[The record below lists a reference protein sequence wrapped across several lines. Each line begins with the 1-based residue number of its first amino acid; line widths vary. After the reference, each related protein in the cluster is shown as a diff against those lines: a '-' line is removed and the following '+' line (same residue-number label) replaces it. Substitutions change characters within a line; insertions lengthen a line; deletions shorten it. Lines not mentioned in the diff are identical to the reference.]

1 MARMAF
7 LACAAAA
14 SGLALLAGSSAVRA
28 AECDDIVTALNKRMD
43 EIRATR
49 RDGDRLPTLCARMG
63 RISGLSAAV
72 SIVAEECFDAGSK
85 RDQTTR
91 SAADTE
97 SMLEIDTLCK

>member
-1 MARMAF
+1 MRRTTL

-14 SGLALLAGSSAVRA
+14 VLAGLSTVQAD
-28 AECDDIVTALNKRMD
+28 ECDDIVAALNKRMD

-49 RDGDRLPTLCARMG
+49 KEGDKLPTLCARMG

-72 SIVAEECFDAGSK
+72 SKIADECFEGEK
-85 RDQTTR
+85 RDQAMR

-97 SMLEIDTLCK
+97 SMLEIETLCR

>member
-1 MARMAF
+1 MARTAF
-7 LACAAAA
+7 LAGAAAA
-14 SGLALLAGSSAVRA
+14 GGLALFAGLSAVHA

-49 RDGDRLPTLCARMG
+49 KEGDRLPTLCARMG

-72 SIVAEECFDAGSK
+72 SILAEECFDAGSK
-85 RDQTTR
+85 RDQTMR